1 MLGSSA
7 SYKILELH
15 RMTRKSAIA
24 ALLLLPSFSYAA
36 TVLSAPPELNNKSYV
51 LMDYET
57 GQILASK
64 NENEK
69 LAPAS
74 MTKMMTSYIIEQ
86 KLLKG
91 ELTENEKVRMNESAW
106 CKGSSSESCMY
117 VPLNGTATVLEMLRG
132 IIIQSGNDASKA
144 MAEHIAGNEG
154 TFAHMMNQE
163 AKRIG
168 MTNTQFMN
176 STGLPAE
183 GHYSTAKDMAVLAQ
197 HIIKDSSRYY
207 PIYSEKEFTFNGIK
221 QGNRNA
227 LLYTDPSV
235 DGLKTGHTD
244 EAGYCLTTSSKRGPM
259 RLISVIFGTDS
270 VNERAN
276 QTRTLLA
283 WGFAN
288 FETVNIQPANQVLAK
303 AKVWFGK
310 EDEVQIG
317 LAENF
322 SVTMPKGKANGI
334 KTQLVVQP
342 NLNAPLQ
349 KGQVVGKLVASLDGK
364 VIAEKPLVAL
374 KPVEEAGFF
383 ARLIDHVKQFFSN
396 LF

>member
-1 MLGSSA
+1 M
-7 SYKILELH
+7 IQ
-15 RMTRKSAIA
+15 KSALAA
-24 ALLLLPSFSYAA
+24 ALLVPSISFAA
-36 TVLSAPPELNNKSYV
+36 TVLSSPPELNNKSYV

-74 MTKMMTSYIIEQ
+74 MTKMMTSFIIEQ
-86 KLLKG
+86 KLLAG
-91 ELTENEKVRMNESAW
+91 ELTEDEKVRMNESAW
-106 CKGSSSESCMY
+106 CRDSSSESCMY
-117 VPLNGTATVLEMLRG
+117 VPLNGTATALEMLRG

-154 TFAHMMNQE
+154 TFVHMMNTE

-168 MTNTQFMN
+168 MTNTSFMN
-176 STGLPAE
+176 STGMPAE
-183 GHYSTAKDMAVLAQ
+183 GHYSTAKDMATLAQ
-197 HIIKDSSRYY
+197 HIIHDSSKYY

-244 EAGYCLTTSSKRGPM
+244 EAGYCLTTSAKRGPM
-259 RLISVIFGTDS
+259 RLISVIFGAPS
-270 VNERAN
+270 MQERAT
-276 QTRTLLA
+276 QTREILA
-283 WGFAN
+283 WGYAN
-288 FETVNIQPANQVLAK
+288 FETKNVQAANQVLAK
-303 AKVWFGK
+303 SKVWFGK
-310 EDEVQIG
+310 ENDVQIG
-317 LAENF
+317 LAETFN
-322 SVTMPKGKANGI
+322 VTMPKGQANAI

-342 NLNAPLQ
+342 KLTAPLK
-349 KGQVVGKLVASLDGK
+349 KGQVVGKYVASLDGK

-374 KPVEEAGFF
+374 KDVEEAGFF
-383 ARLIDHVKQFFSN
+383 ARMLDHIKQFFSN

>member
-1 MLGSSA
+1 M
-7 SYKILELH
+7 IQ
-15 RMTRKSAIA
+15 KSALAA
-24 ALLLLPSFSYAA
+24 ALLVPSISFAA
-36 TVLSAPPELNNKSYV
+36 TVLSSPPELNNKSYV

-74 MTKMMTSYIIEQ
+74 MTKMMTSFIIEQ
-86 KLLKG
+86 KLLAG
-91 ELTENEKVRMNESAW
+91 ELTEDEKVRMNESAW
-106 CKGSSSESCMY
+106 CRGSSSESCMY
-117 VPLNGTATVLEMLRG
+117 VPLNGTATALEMLRG

-144 MAEHIAGNEG
+144 MAEHISGNEG
-154 TFAHMMNQE
+154 SFVHMMNTE

-168 MTNTQFMN
+168 MTNTSFMN
-176 STGLPAE
+176 STGMPAE
-183 GHYSTAKDMAVLAQ
+183 GHYSTAKDMATLAQ
-197 HIIKDSSRYY
+197 HIIHDSSKYY

-244 EAGYCLTTSSKRGPM
+244 EAGYCLTTSAKRGPM
-259 RLISVIFGTDS
+259 RLISVIFGAPS
-270 VNERAN
+270 MQERAT
-276 QTRTLLA
+276 QTREILA
-283 WGFAN
+283 WGYAN
-288 FETVNIQPANQVLAK
+288 FETKNVQAANQVLAK
-303 AKVWFGK
+303 SKVWFGK
-310 EDEVQIG
+310 ESDVQIG
-317 LAENF
+317 LAETFN
-322 SVTMPKGKANGI
+322 VTMPKGQANAI

-342 NLNAPLQ
+342 KLTAPLK
-349 KGQVVGKLVASLDGK
+349 KGQVVGKYVASLDGK

-374 KPVEEAGFF
+374 KDVEEAGFF
-383 ARLIDHVKQFFSN
+383 ARMLDHIKQFFSN

>member
-1 MLGSSA
+1 
-7 SYKILELH
+7 
-15 RMTRKSAIA
+15 MTRKSAIA

-36 TVLSAPPELNNKSYV
+36 TVLSTPPELNNKSYV

-74 MTKMMTSYIIEQ
+74 MTKMMTSFIIEQ
-86 KLLKG
+86 KLLNG
-91 ELTENEKVRMNESAW
+91 QLTENEKVRMNESAW
-106 CKGSSSESCMY
+106 CRGSSTESCMY

-132 IIIQSGNDASKA
+132 IIVQSGNDASKA
-144 MAEHIAGNEG
+144 MAEHISGNEG
-154 TFAHMMNQE
+154 TFAHEMNKE

-168 MTNTQFMN
+168 MSNTSFVN
-176 STGLPAE
+176 STGMPAE
-183 GHYSTAKDMAVLAQ
+183 GHFSTAKDMATLAQ
-197 HIIKDSSRYY
+197 HIIHDSSKYY
-207 PIYSEKEFTFNGIK
+207 PIYSEKEFSFNGIK

-235 DGLKTGHTD
+235 DGLKTGHTE

-259 RLISVIFGTDS
+259 RLISVIFGAPS
-270 VNERAN
+270 MQERAS
-276 QTRTLLA
+276 QTREILA
-283 WGFAN
+283 WGYAN
-288 FETVNIQPANQVLAK
+288 FETVNVQPANQVIAK
-303 AKVWFGK
+303 SKVWFGT
-310 EDEVQIG
+310 ENEASIG
-317 LAENF
+317 LAEKFN
-322 SVTMPKGKANGI
+322 VTMPKGQANAI
-334 KTQLVVQP
+334 KTQISVQP

-349 KGQVVGKLVASLDGK
+349 KGQIVGKLTATLDGK

-374 KPVEEAGFF
+374 QAVEEAGFF
-383 ARLIDHVKQFFSN
+383 SRMIDHVKQFFSN

>member
-1 MLGSSA
+1 
-7 SYKILELH
+7 
-15 RMTRKSAIA
+15 MTQKSALA
-24 ALLLLPSFSYAA
+24 ALLLLPSLSYAA
-36 TVLSAPPELNNKSYV
+36 TVLPSPPELNNKSYV

-57 GQILASK
+57 GQILAAK

-91 ELTENEKVRMNESAW
+91 ELTDNEQVRMNESAW
-106 CKGSSSESCMY
+106 CRGTSTESCMY

-163 AKRIG
+163 AKRID
-168 MTNTQFMN
+168 MKNTHFIN
-176 STGLPAE
+176 STGMPAE

-197 HIIKDSSRYY
+197 HIIKDSSKYY

-259 RLISVIFGTDS
+259 RLISVIFGTPS
-270 VNERAN
+270 MNERAS

-288 FETVNIQPANQVLAK
+288 FETANVQPAKQVLAK

-310 EDEVQIG
+310 EDNVQIG

-322 SVTMPKGKANGI
+322 NVTMPKGQADKI

-342 NLNAPLQ
+342 KLNAPLAQ
-349 KGQVVGKLVASLDGK
+349 GQVVGKLVASLDGK

-374 KPVEEAGFF
+374 KAVEEASFF
-383 ARLIDHVKQFFSN
+383 ARMIDHIKMFFSN

>member
-1 MLGSSA
+1 M
-7 SYKILELH
+7 IQ
-15 RMTRKSAIA
+15 KSTFA
-24 ALLLLPSFSYAA
+24 ALILLPSFTYAA
-36 TVLSAPPELNNKSYV
+36 TVLSSPPELNNKSYV

-64 NENEK
+64 NENEH

-91 ELTENEKVRMNESAW
+91 ELTENESVRMNESAW
-106 CKGSSSESCMY
+106 CRGSSAESCMY

-132 IIIQSGNDASKA
+132 IIVQSGNDASVA

-168 MTNTQFMN
+168 MSNTHFIN
-176 STGLPAE
+176 STGMPAD
-183 GHYSTAKDMAVLAQ
+183 GHYSSAKDMALLAQ
-197 HIIKDSSRYY
+197 HIIKDSSKYY

-235 DGLKTGHTD
+235 DGLKTGHTN
-244 EAGYCLTTSSKRGPM
+244 EAGFCMTTSSKRGPM
-259 RLISVIFGTDS
+259 RLISVIFGTPS
-270 VNERAN
+270 MNERAS

-283 WGFAN
+283 WGFSN
-288 FETVNIQPANQVLAK
+288 FETVNVQPANQVLAK

-322 SVTMPKGKANGI
+322 NVTMPKGQADNI
-334 KTQLVVQP
+334 KTQLVIQP
-342 NLNAPLQ
+342 KLNAPLA

-364 VIAEKPLVAL
+364 VIAENPLVAL

-383 ARLIDHVKQFFSN
+383 ARMIDHIKMFFSN

>member
-1 MLGSSA
+1 
-7 SYKILELH
+7 
-15 RMTRKSAIA
+15 MTPKSAIA

-36 TVLSAPPELNNKSYV
+36 TVLTTPPELNNKSYV

-91 ELTENEKVRMNESAW
+91 ELTEGEKVRMNESAW
-106 CKGSSSESCMY
+106 CKGSSTESCMY

-144 MAEHIAGNEG
+144 MAEHISGNEG
-154 TFAHMMNQE
+154 SFAYAMNQE

-168 MTNTQFMN
+168 MVNTHFIN
-176 STGLPAE
+176 ATGMPAE
-183 GHYSTAKDMAVLAQ
+183 GHFSTAKDMAVLAK
-197 HIIKDSSRYY
+197 HIIHDSSKYY

-259 RLISVIFGTDS
+259 RLISVIFGAPS
-270 VNERAN
+270 MNERAN
-276 QTRTLLA
+276 QTRSLLA
-283 WGFAN
+283 WGYSN
-288 FETVNIQPANQVLAK
+288 FETVSVQPANQVLAK
-303 AKVWFGK
+303 AKVYFGK
-310 EDEVQIG
+310 ENEVQIG

-322 SVTMPKGKANGI
+322 NVTMPKGQANTI
-334 KTQLVVQP
+334 KTQINVQP
-342 NLNAPLQ
+342 NLNAPLKQ
-349 KGQVVGKLVASLDGK
+349 GQVVGKLTATLDGK

-374 KPVEEAGFF
+374 KAVEEAGFF
-383 ARLIDHVKQFFSN
+383 ARMIDHIKMFFSN

>member
-1 MLGSSA
+1 
-7 SYKILELH
+7 
-15 RMTRKSAIA
+15 MTQKSALA

-57 GQILASK
+57 GQILAAK

-91 ELTENEKVRMNESAW
+91 ELTEDEQVRMNESAW
-106 CKGSSSESCMY
+106 CRGSSTESCMY

-163 AKRIG
+163 AKRVG
-168 MTNTQFMN
+168 MVNTHFIN
-176 STGLPAE
+176 STGMPAE

-197 HIIKDSSRYY
+197 HIIKDSSKYY

-227 LLYTDPSV
+227 LLYSDPSV
-235 DGLKTGHTD
+235 DGLKTGHTE

-259 RLISVIFGTDS
+259 RLISVIFGTPS
-270 VNERAN
+270 MNERAS

-288 FETVNIQPANQVLAK
+288 FETANVQPANQVLAK

-310 EDEVQIG
+310 EDDVQIG

-322 SVTMPKGKANGI
+322 NVTMPKGQADKI

-342 NLNAPLQ
+342 KLNAPLA

-383 ARLIDHVKQFFSN
+383 ARMIDHIKMFFSN

>member
-1 MLGSSA
+1 M
-7 SYKILELH
+7 IQ
-15 RMTRKSAIA
+15 KSALAA
-24 ALLLLPSFSYAA
+24 ALLVPSISFAA
-36 TVLSAPPELNNKSYV
+36 TVLSSPPELNNKSYV

-74 MTKMMTSYIIEQ
+74 MTKMMTSFIIEQ
-86 KLLKG
+86 KLLAG
-91 ELTENEKVRMNESAW
+91 ELTEDEKVRMNESAW
-106 CKGSSSESCMY
+106 CRGSSSESCMY
-117 VPLNGTATVLEMLRG
+117 VPLNGTATALEMLRG

-154 TFAHMMNQE
+154 TFVHMMNTE

-168 MTNTQFMN
+168 MTNTSFMN
-176 STGLPAE
+176 STGMPDE
-183 GHYSTAKDMAVLAQ
+183 DHYSTAKDMATLAQ
-197 HIIKDSSRYY
+197 HIIHDSSKYY

-244 EAGYCLTTSSKRGPM
+244 EAGYCLTTSAKRGPM
-259 RLISVIFGTDS
+259 RLISVIFGAPS
-270 VNERAN
+270 MQERAS
-276 QTRTLLA
+276 QTREILA
-283 WGFAN
+283 WGYAN
-288 FETVNIQPANQVLAK
+288 FETKNVQAANQVLAK
-303 AKVWFGK
+303 SKVWFGK
-310 EDEVQIG
+310 ESDVQIG
-317 LAENF
+317 LAETFN
-322 SVTMPKGKANGI
+322 VTMPKGQANAI

-342 NLNAPLQ
+342 KLTAPLK
-349 KGQVVGKLVASLDGK
+349 KGQVVGKYVASLDGK

-374 KPVEEAGFF
+374 KDVEEAGFF
-383 ARLIDHVKQFFSN
+383 ARMLDHIKQFFSN

>member
-1 MLGSSA
+1 
-7 SYKILELH
+7 
-15 RMTRKSAIA
+15 MTQKSALA

-57 GQILASK
+57 GQILAAK

-91 ELTENEKVRMNESAW
+91 ELTEDEQVRMNESAW
-106 CKGSSSESCMY
+106 CRGSSAESCMY

-163 AKRIG
+163 AKRVG
-168 MTNTQFMN
+168 MVNTHFIN
-176 STGLPAE
+176 STGMPAE
-183 GHYSTAKDMAVLAQ
+183 GHYSTAKDMALLAQ
-197 HIIKDSSRYY
+197 HIIKDSSKYY

-259 RLISVIFGTDS
+259 RLISVIFGTPS
-270 VNERAN
+270 MNERAS

-288 FETVNIQPANQVLAK
+288 FETANVQPANQVLAK

-310 EDEVQIG
+310 EADVQIG

-322 SVTMPKGKANGI
+322 NVTMPKGQADKI

-342 NLNAPLQ
+342 KLNAPLA

-383 ARLIDHVKQFFSN
+383 ARMIDHIKMFFSN

>member
-7 SYKILELH
+7 SYKILELP

-91 ELTENEKVRMNESAW
+91 ELTENEQVRMNESAW

-168 MTNTQFMN
+168 MTNTQFIN
-176 STGLPAE
+176 STGMPAE
-183 GHYSTAKDMAVLAQ
+183 AHYSTAKDMAVLAQ
-197 HIIKDSSRYY
+197 HIIKDSSKYY

-259 RLISVIFGTDS
+259 RLISVIFGTPS
-270 VNERAN
+270 MSERAD
-276 QTRTLLA
+276 QTRALLA

-288 FETVNIQPANQVLAK
+288 FETANVQPANQVLAK

-310 EDEVQIG
+310 ENEVQVG

-322 SVTMPKGKANGI
+322 NVTMPKGKADGI

-383 ARLIDHVKQFFSN
+383 ARLIDHIKQFFSN

>member
-1 MLGSSA
+1 
-7 SYKILELH
+7 
-15 RMTRKSAIA
+15 MTQKSALA

-57 GQILASK
+57 GQILAAK

-91 ELTENEKVRMNESAW
+91 ELTENEQVRMNESAW
-106 CKGSSSESCMY
+106 CRGSSSESCMY

-168 MTNTQFMN
+168 MVNTHFIN
-176 STGLPAE
+176 STGMPAE
-183 GHYSTAKDMAVLAQ
+183 GHYSTAKDMGILAQ
-197 HIIKDSSRYY
+197 HIIKDSSKYY

-244 EAGYCLTTSSKRGPM
+244 EAGFCLTTSSKRGPM
-259 RLISVIFGTDS
+259 RLISVIFGTPS
-270 VNERAN
+270 MNERAN

-288 FETVNIQPANQVLAK
+288 FETANVQPANQVLAK

-322 SVTMPKGKANGI
+322 NVTMPKGQADKI

-342 NLNAPLQ
+342 KLNAPLA

-383 ARLIDHVKQFFSN
+383 ARMIDHIKMFFSN

>member
-1 MLGSSA
+1 M
-7 SYKILELH
+7 I
-15 RMTRKSAIA
+15 RKSALAA
-24 ALLLLPSFSYAA
+24 ALLLPCFSHAA
-36 TVLSAPPELNNKSYV
+36 TVLASPPELNNKSYV

-91 ELTENEKVRMNESAW
+91 ELTEDEKVRMNESAW
-106 CKGSSSESCMY
+106 CRGSSTESCMY
-117 VPLNGTATVLEMLRG
+117 VPLNGTATALEMLRG
-132 IIIQSGNDASKA
+132 IIVQSGNDASKA

-154 TFAHMMNQE
+154 TFAHMMNEE

-168 MTNTQFMN
+168 MVNTSFIN
-176 STGLPAE
+176 STGMPAE
-183 GHYSTAKDMAVLAQ
+183 GHYSTAKDMATLAQ
-197 HIIKDSSRYY
+197 HIIHDSSKYY
-207 PIYSEKEFTFNGIK
+207 PIYSEKEFTFNGIR

-235 DGLKTGHTD
+235 DGLKTGHTE

-259 RLISVIFGTDS
+259 RLISVIFGAPS
-270 VNERAN
+270 MNERAS
-276 QTRTLLA
+276 QTREILA
-283 WGFAN
+283 WGYAN
-288 FETVNIQPANQVLAK
+288 FETVKVQPANQVLAK
-303 AKVWFGK
+303 AKVYFGK
-310 EDEVQIG
+310 ENDVQIG
-317 LAENF
+317 LPEAFN
-322 SVTMPKGKANGI
+322 VTMPKGQANAI

-342 NLNAPLQ
+342 KLTAPL
-349 KGQVVGKLVASLDGK
+349 KAGQVVGKYVATLNGK

-374 KPVEEAGFF
+374 KAVEEAGFF
-383 ARLIDHVKQFFSN
+383 ARMIDHIKQFFAN

>member
-1 MLGSSA
+1 
-7 SYKILELH
+7 
-15 RMTRKSAIA
+15 MTQKSALA

-57 GQILASK
+57 GQILAAK

-91 ELTENEKVRMNESAW
+91 ELTENEQVRMNESAW
-106 CKGSSSESCMY
+106 CRGSSSESCMY

-163 AKRIG
+163 AKRVG
-168 MTNTQFMN
+168 MVNTHFIN
-176 STGLPAE
+176 STGMPAD
-183 GHYSTAKDMAVLAQ
+183 GHYSTAKDMAILAQ
-197 HIIKDSSRYY
+197 HIIKDSSKYY

-235 DGLKTGHTD
+235 DGLKTGHTN
-244 EAGYCLTTSSKRGPM
+244 EAGFCLTTSSKRGPM
-259 RLISVIFGTDS
+259 RLISVIFGTPS
-270 VNERAN
+270 MNERAS

-288 FETVNIQPANQVLAK
+288 FETANVQPANQVLAK

-310 EDEVQIG
+310 QDEVQIG

-322 SVTMPKGKANGI
+322 NVTMPKGQADKI

-342 NLNAPLQ
+342 KLNAPLA

-383 ARLIDHVKQFFSN
+383 ARMIDHVKMFFSN

>member
-1 MLGSSA
+1 M
-7 SYKILELH
+7 IQ
-15 RMTRKSAIA
+15 KSALAA
-24 ALLLLPSFSYAA
+24 ALLVPSISFAA
-36 TVLSAPPELNNKSYV
+36 TVLSSPPELNNKSYV

-74 MTKMMTSYIIEQ
+74 MTKMMTSFIIEQ
-86 KLLKG
+86 KLLAG
-91 ELTENEKVRMNESAW
+91 ELTEDEKVRMNESAW
-106 CKGSSSESCMY
+106 CRGSSSESCMY
-117 VPLNGTATVLEMLRG
+117 VPLNGTATALEMLRG

-144 MAEHIAGNEG
+144 MAEHMAGNEG
-154 TFAHMMNQE
+154 TFVHMMNTE

-168 MTNTQFMN
+168 MTNTSFMN
-176 STGLPAE
+176 STGMPAE
-183 GHYSTAKDMAVLAQ
+183 GHYSTAKDMATLAQ
-197 HIIKDSSRYY
+197 HIIHDSSKYY

-244 EAGYCLTTSSKRGPM
+244 EAGYCLTTSAKRGPM
-259 RLISVIFGTDS
+259 RLISVIFGAPS
-270 VNERAN
+270 MQERAT
-276 QTRTLLA
+276 QTREILA
-283 WGFAN
+283 WGYAN
-288 FETVNIQPANQVLAK
+288 FETKNVQAANQVLAK
-303 AKVWFGK
+303 SKVWFGK
-310 EDEVQIG
+310 ESDVQIG
-317 LAENF
+317 LAETFN
-322 SVTMPKGKANGI
+322 VTMPKGQANAI

-342 NLNAPLQ
+342 KLTAPLK
-349 KGQVVGKLVASLDGK
+349 KGQVVGKYVASLDGK

-374 KPVEEAGFF
+374 KDVEEAGFF
-383 ARLIDHVKQFFSN
+383 ARMLDHIKQFFSN

>member
-1 MLGSSA
+1 
-7 SYKILELH
+7 
-15 RMTRKSAIA
+15 MTQKSALA

-57 GQILASK
+57 GQILAAK

-91 ELTENEKVRMNESAW
+91 ELTEDEQVRMNESAW
-106 CKGSSSESCMY
+106 CRGSSTESCMY

-163 AKRIG
+163 AKRVG
-168 MTNTQFMN
+168 MVNTHFIN
-176 STGLPAE
+176 STGMPAE

-197 HIIKDSSRYY
+197 HIIKDSSKYY

-235 DGLKTGHTD
+235 DGLKTGHTE

-259 RLISVIFGTDS
+259 RLISVIFGAPS
-270 VNERAN
+270 MNERAS

-288 FETVNIQPANQVLAK
+288 FETANVQPANQVLAK

-310 EDEVQIG
+310 EDDVQIG

-322 SVTMPKGKANGI
+322 NVTMPKGQADKI

-342 NLNAPLQ
+342 KLNAPLA

-383 ARLIDHVKQFFSN
+383 ARMIDHIKMFFSN

>member
-1 MLGSSA
+1 MNQ
-7 SYKILELH
+7 
-15 RMTRKSAIA
+15 KSALA

-57 GQILASK
+57 GQILAAK

-91 ELTENEKVRMNESAW
+91 ELTENEQVRMNESAW
-106 CKGSSSESCMY
+106 CRGSSTESCMY

-163 AKRIG
+163 AKRVG
-168 MTNTQFMN
+168 MVNTHFIN
-176 STGLPAE
+176 STGMPAD

-197 HIIKDSSRYY
+197 HIIKDSSKYY

-235 DGLKTGHTD
+235 DGLKTGHTE

-259 RLISVIFGTDS
+259 RLISVIFGTPS
-270 VNERAN
+270 MNERAS

-288 FETVNIQPANQVLAK
+288 FETANVQPANQVLAK

-322 SVTMPKGKANGI
+322 NVTMPKGQADKI
-334 KTQLVVQP
+334 KTQIVVQP
-342 NLNAPLQ
+342 KLNAPLA

-383 ARLIDHVKQFFSN
+383 ARMIDHIKQFLSN

>member
-1 MLGSSA
+1 M
-7 SYKILELH
+7 IQ
-15 RMTRKSAIA
+15 KSALAA
-24 ALLLLPSFSYAA
+24 ALLVPSISFAA
-36 TVLSAPPELNNKSYV
+36 TVLSSPPELNNKSYV

-74 MTKMMTSYIIEQ
+74 MTKMMTSFIIEQ
-86 KLLKG
+86 KLLAG
-91 ELTENEKVRMNESAW
+91 ELTEDEKVRMNESAW
-106 CKGSSSESCMY
+106 CRGSSSESCMY
-117 VPLNGTATVLEMLRG
+117 VPLNGTATALEMLRG

-154 TFAHMMNQE
+154 TFVHMMNTE

-168 MTNTQFMN
+168 MTNTSFMN
-176 STGLPAE
+176 STGMPAE
-183 GHYSTAKDMAVLAQ
+183 DHYSTAKDMATLAQ
-197 HIIKDSSRYY
+197 HIIHDSSKYY

-244 EAGYCLTTSSKRGPM
+244 EAGYCLTTSAKRGPM
-259 RLISVIFGTDS
+259 RLISVIFGAPS
-270 VNERAN
+270 MQERAT
-276 QTRTLLA
+276 QTREILA
-283 WGFAN
+283 WGYAN
-288 FETVNIQPANQVLAK
+288 FETKNVQAANQVLAK
-303 AKVWFGK
+303 SKVWFGK
-310 EDEVQIG
+310 ENDVQIG
-317 LAENF
+317 LAETFN
-322 SVTMPKGKANGI
+322 VTMPKGQANAI

-342 NLNAPLQ
+342 KLTAPLK
-349 KGQVVGKLVASLDGK
+349 KGQVVGKYVASLDGK

-374 KPVEEAGFF
+374 KDVEEAGFF
-383 ARLIDHVKQFFSN
+383 ARMLDHIKQFFSN

>member
-1 MLGSSA
+1 MNQ
-7 SYKILELH
+7 
-15 RMTRKSAIA
+15 KSALA

-57 GQILASK
+57 GQILAAK

-91 ELTENEKVRMNESAW
+91 ELTENEQVRMNESAW
-106 CKGSSSESCMY
+106 CRGSSIESCMY

-163 AKRIG
+163 AKRVG
-168 MTNTQFMN
+168 MVNTHFIN
-176 STGLPAE
+176 STGMPAD

-197 HIIKDSSRYY
+197 HIIKDSSKYY

-235 DGLKTGHTD
+235 DGLKTGHTE

-259 RLISVIFGTDS
+259 RLISVIFGTPS
-270 VNERAN
+270 MNERAS

-288 FETVNIQPANQVLAK
+288 FETANVQPANQVLAK

-310 EDEVQIG
+310 GDEVQIG

-322 SVTMPKGKANGI
+322 NVTMPKGQADKI
-334 KTQLVVQP
+334 KTQIVVQP
-342 NLNAPLQ
+342 KLNAPLA

-383 ARLIDHVKQFFSN
+383 ARIIDHIKQFLSN

>member
-1 MLGSSA
+1 M
-7 SYKILELH
+7 IQ
-15 RMTRKSAIA
+15 KSALAA
-24 ALLLLPSFSYAA
+24 ALLVPSISFAA
-36 TVLSAPPELNNKSYV
+36 TVLSSPPELNNKSYV

-74 MTKMMTSYIIEQ
+74 MTKMMTSFIIEQ
-86 KLLKG
+86 KLLAG
-91 ELTENEKVRMNESAW
+91 ELTEDEKVRMNESAW
-106 CKGSSSESCMY
+106 CRGSSSESCMY
-117 VPLNGTATVLEMLRG
+117 VPLNGTATALEMLRG

-154 TFAHMMNQE
+154 TFVHMMNTE

-168 MTNTQFMN
+168 MTNTSFMN
-176 STGLPAE
+176 STGVPAE
-183 GHYSTAKDMAVLAQ
+183 GHYSTAKDMATLAQ
-197 HIIKDSSRYY
+197 HIIHDSSKYY

-244 EAGYCLTTSSKRGPM
+244 EAGYCLTTSAKRGPM
-259 RLISVIFGTDS
+259 RLISVIFGAPS
-270 VNERAN
+270 MQERAT
-276 QTRTLLA
+276 QTREILA
-283 WGFAN
+283 WGYAN
-288 FETVNIQPANQVLAK
+288 FETKNVQAANQVLAK
-303 AKVWFGK
+303 SKVWFGK
-310 EDEVQIG
+310 ESDVQIG
-317 LAENF
+317 LAETFN
-322 SVTMPKGKANGI
+322 VTMPKGQANAI

-342 NLNAPLQ
+342 KLTAPLK
-349 KGQVVGKLVASLDGK
+349 KGQVVGKYVASLDGK

-374 KPVEEAGFF
+374 KDVEEAGFF
-383 ARLIDHVKQFFSN
+383 ARMLDHIKQFFSN

>member
-1 MLGSSA
+1 M
-7 SYKILELH
+7 IQ
-15 RMTRKSAIA
+15 KSALAA
-24 ALLLLPSFSYAA
+24 ALLVPSISFAA
-36 TVLSAPPELNNKSYV
+36 TVLSSPPELNNKSYV

-74 MTKMMTSYIIEQ
+74 MTKMMTSFIIEQ
-86 KLLKG
+86 KLLAG
-91 ELTENEKVRMNESAW
+91 ELTEDEKVRMNESAW
-106 CKGSSSESCMY
+106 CRGSSSESCMY
-117 VPLNGTATVLEMLRG
+117 VPLNGTATTLEMLRG

-154 TFAHMMNQE
+154 TFVHMMNTE

-168 MTNTQFMN
+168 MTNTSFMN
-176 STGLPAE
+176 STGMPAE
-183 GHYSTAKDMAVLAQ
+183 GHYSTAKDMATLAQ
-197 HIIKDSSRYY
+197 HIIHDSSKYY

-244 EAGYCLTTSSKRGPM
+244 EAGYCLTTSAKRGPM
-259 RLISVIFGTDS
+259 RLISVIFGAPS
-270 VNERAN
+270 MQERAT
-276 QTRTLLA
+276 QTREILA
-283 WGFAN
+283 WGYAN
-288 FETVNIQPANQVLAK
+288 FETKNVQAANQVLAK
-303 AKVWFGK
+303 SKVWFGK
-310 EDEVQIG
+310 ENDVQIG
-317 LAENF
+317 LAETFN
-322 SVTMPKGKANGI
+322 VTMPKGQANAI

-342 NLNAPLQ
+342 KLTAPLK
-349 KGQVVGKLVASLDGK
+349 KGQVVGKYVASLDGK

-374 KPVEEAGFF
+374 KDVEEAGLF
-383 ARLIDHVKQFFSN
+383 ARMLDHIKQFFSN

>member
-1 MLGSSA
+1 M
-7 SYKILELH
+7 IQ
-15 RMTRKSAIA
+15 KSALAA
-24 ALLLLPSFSYAA
+24 ALLVPSISFAA
-36 TVLSAPPELNNKSYV
+36 TVLSSPPELNNKSYV

-74 MTKMMTSYIIEQ
+74 MTKMMTSFIIEQ
-86 KLLKG
+86 KLLAG
-91 ELTENEKVRMNESAW
+91 ELTEDEKVRMNESAW
-106 CKGSSSESCMY
+106 CRGSSSESCMY
-117 VPLNGTATVLEMLRG
+117 VPLNGTATALEMLRG

-154 TFAHMMNQE
+154 TFVHMMNTE

-168 MTNTQFMN
+168 MTNTSFMN

-183 GHYSTAKDMAVLAQ
+183 GHYSTAKDMATLAQ
-197 HIIKDSSRYY
+197 HIIHDSSKYY

-244 EAGYCLTTSSKRGPM
+244 EAGYCLTTSAKRGPM
-259 RLISVIFGTDS
+259 RLISVIFGAPS
-270 VNERAN
+270 MQERAT
-276 QTRTLLA
+276 QTREILA
-283 WGFAN
+283 WGYAN
-288 FETVNIQPANQVLAK
+288 FETKNVQAANQVLAK
-303 AKVWFGK
+303 SKVWFGK
-310 EDEVQIG
+310 ESDVQIG
-317 LAENF
+317 LAETFN
-322 SVTMPKGKANGI
+322 VTMPKGQANAI

-342 NLNAPLQ
+342 KLTAPLK
-349 KGQVVGKLVASLDGK
+349 KGQVVGKYVASLDGK

-374 KPVEEAGFF
+374 KDVEEAGFF
-383 ARLIDHVKQFFSN
+383 ARMLDHIKQFFSN

>member
-1 MLGSSA
+1 M
-7 SYKILELH
+7 IQ
-15 RMTRKSAIA
+15 KSTFA
-24 ALLLLPSFSYAA
+24 ALILLPSFTYAA
-36 TVLSAPPELNNKSYV
+36 TVLSSPPELNNKSYV

-64 NENEK
+64 NENEH

-74 MTKMMTSYIIEQ
+74 MTKMTSYIIEQ

-91 ELTENEKVRMNESAW
+91 ELTENESVRMNESAW
-106 CKGSSSESCMY
+106 CRGSSAESCMY

-132 IIIQSGNDASKA
+132 IIVQSGNDASVA

-168 MTNTQFMN
+168 MSNTHFIN
-176 STGLPAE
+176 STGMPAD
-183 GHYSTAKDMAVLAQ
+183 GHYSSAKDMALLAQ
-197 HIIKDSSRYY
+197 HIIKDSSKYY

-235 DGLKTGHTD
+235 DGLKTGHTN
-244 EAGYCLTTSSKRGPM
+244 EAGFCMTTSSKRGPM
-259 RLISVIFGTDS
+259 RLISVIFGTPS
-270 VNERAN
+270 MNERAS

-283 WGFAN
+283 WGFSN
-288 FETVNIQPANQVLAK
+288 FETVNVQPANQVLAK

-322 SVTMPKGKANGI
+322 NVTMPKGQADNI
-334 KTQLVVQP
+334 KTQLVIQP
-342 NLNAPLQ
+342 KLNAPLA

-383 ARLIDHVKQFFSN
+383 ARMIDHIKMFFSN

>member
-1 MLGSSA
+1 
-7 SYKILELH
+7 
-15 RMTRKSAIA
+15 MTRKSAIA
-24 ALLLLPSFSYAA
+24 ALLLLPSFTYAA
-36 TVLSAPPELNNKSYV
+36 TVLSTPPELNNKSYV

-74 MTKMMTSYIIEQ
+74 MTKMMTSFIIEQ
-86 KLLKG
+86 KLLSG
-91 ELTENEKVRMNESAW
+91 ELTEDEKVRMNESSW
-106 CKGSSSESCMY
+106 CRGSSTESCMY

-144 MAEHIAGNEG
+144 MAEHISGNEG
-154 TFAHMMNQE
+154 TFVHTMNQE

-168 MTNTQFMN
+168 MTNTNFVN
-176 STGLPAE
+176 STGMPAE
-183 GHYSTAKDMAVLAQ
+183 GHYSTAKDMASLAK
-197 HIIKDSSRYY
+197 HIIHDSSKYY

-235 DGLKTGHTD
+235 DGLKTGHTE

-259 RLISVIFGTDS
+259 RLISVIFGAPS
-270 VNERAN
+270 MQARAT
-276 QTRTLLA
+276 QTRDLLA
-283 WGFAN
+283 WGYAN
-288 FETVNIQPANQVLAK
+288 FETVSVQPAQKELTTS
-303 AKVWFGK
+303 KVWFGQANQ
-310 EDEVQIG
+310 VSVG

-322 SVTMPKGKANGI
+322 NVTMPKGQANAI
-334 KTQLVVQP
+334 QTQIAVQP

-349 KGQVVGKLVASLDGK
+349 QGQVVGKLTATLEGK

-374 KPVEEAGFF
+374 QAVEEAGFF
-383 ARLIDHVKQFFSN
+383 SRMIDHIKQFFSN

>member
-1 MLGSSA
+1 
-7 SYKILELH
+7 
-15 RMTRKSAIA
+15 MTHKSALA

-57 GQILASK
+57 GQILAAK

-91 ELTENEKVRMNESAW
+91 ELTENEQVRMNESAW
-106 CKGSSSESCMY
+106 CRGSSSESCMY

-163 AKRIG
+163 AKRVG
-168 MTNTQFMN
+168 MVNTHFIN
-176 STGLPAE
+176 STGMPAE
-183 GHYSTAKDMAVLAQ
+183 GHYSTAKDMAILAQ
-197 HIIKDSSRYY
+197 HIIKDSSKYY
-207 PIYSEKEFTFNGIK
+207 PIYSEKEFAFNGIK

-235 DGLKTGHTD
+235 DGLKTGHTN
-244 EAGYCLTTSSKRGPM
+244 EAGFCLTTSSKRGPM
-259 RLISVIFGTDS
+259 RLISVIFGTPS
-270 VNERAN
+270 MNERAN

-283 WGFAN
+283 WGFSN
-288 FETVNIQPANQVLAK
+288 FETANVQPANQVLAK

-310 EDEVQIG
+310 QDDVQIG

-322 SVTMPKGKANGI
+322 NVTMPKGQADKI

-342 NLNAPLQ
+342 KLNAPLA

-374 KPVEEAGFF
+374 KHVEEAGFF
-383 ARLIDHVKQFFSN
+383 ARMFDHIKMFFSN